1 MKKKQAS
8 WVYVKPEPK
17 PEPQPEQGPENKP
30 EPIEE
35 VKPTEGEA

>member
-8 WVYVKPEPK
+8 WVIPT
-17 PEPQPEQGPENKP
+17 PEQKPENKP

-35 VKPTEGEA
+35 VKPTESEAQNG